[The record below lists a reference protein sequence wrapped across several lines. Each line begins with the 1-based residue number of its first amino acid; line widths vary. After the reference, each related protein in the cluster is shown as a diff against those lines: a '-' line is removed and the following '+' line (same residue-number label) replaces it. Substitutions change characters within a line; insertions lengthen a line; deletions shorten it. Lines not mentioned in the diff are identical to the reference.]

1 MKGTMDCHNLF
12 MLQMAR
18 RIYIDGN
25 TVKPADGEY
34 EIQLMNNE
42 IMLSVRHD
50 SGAAVNMTLM
60 GQSSKRQATEG
71 ILSRL
76 PAAPRLAPVG

>member
-1 MKGTMDCHNLF
+1 MTDGTEDLHRHAQTN
-12 MLQMAR
+12 
-18 RIYIDGN
+18 GN

-34 EIQLMNNE
+34 EMQLMIDNE
-42 IMLSVRHD
+42 IMLPVRHD

>member
-1 MKGTMDCHNLF
+1 MCSYDRWHGGTKTD
-12 MLQMAR
+12 QQ
-18 RIYIDGN
+18 
-25 TVKPADGEY
+25 DGEY
-34 EIQLMNNE
+34 EIQLMIDNE

>member
-1 MKGTMDCHNLF
+1 MTDGTEDLHRHAQTN
-12 MLQMAR
+12 
-18 RIYIDGN
+18 GN

>member
-1 MKGTMDCHNLF
+1 MTDGTEDLHRHAQTN
-12 MLQMAR
+12 
-18 RIYIDGN
+18 GN

-34 EIQLMNNE
+34 EE
-42 IMLSVRHD
+42 
-50 SGAAVNMTLM
+50 